1 MLTAREFNRGTMQM
15 LDGLRPYERLGMR
28 IPSVQIVI
36 NCLDQTNDSRAI
48 HENVRAIFDEHQDI
62 SVLETTVPDAV
73 VFRNAASRGL
83 PAHRLET
90 RQPSNRTSA
99 PALEIIR
106 NLAIEVFP
114 EWTDRFLALT
124 PEAVAALVKEGADMA
139 KPPITQA
146 RDVDAEL
153 VLQLNKFGSAAD
165 LRSQQAKLTGA
176 AREIR
181 KLTGGGTDLF
191 GKLGC
196 YLSFEQ
202 KQLLQDAARLLDSVN
217 QQVEHAKEKR
227 DRDEK
232 QAKKRRE
239 LRGRLAKQ
247 LVDSNY
253 PLPGNT
259 LEERL
264 EILQIALIYNRAK
277 VFDPLYSTHQLHSK
291 LKRWLERP
299 KQLIGWRSEAEYF
312 ASQVGSLRCD
322 FISHLTHEIAY
333 DDGSEVEER
342 LRVIKQKTAQI
353 ALTSEEQETLQLWT
367 DALQSAPEGL
377 I

>member
-1 MLTAREFNRGTMQM
+1 
-15 LDGLRPYERLGMR
+15 
-28 IPSVQIVI
+28 
-36 NCLDQTNDSRAI
+36 
-48 HENVRAIFDEHQDI
+48 
-62 SVLETTVPDAV
+62 
-73 VFRNAASRGL
+73 
-83 PAHRLET
+83 
-90 RQPSNRTSA
+90 
-99 PALEIIR
+99 
-106 NLAIEVFP
+106 
-114 EWTDRFLALT
+114 
-124 PEAVAALVKEGADMA
+124 MA

-247 LVDSNY
+247 LVASNY

-277 VFDPLYSTHQLHSK
+277 VID
-291 LKRWLERP
+291 
-299 KQLIGWRSEAEYF
+299 
-312 ASQVGSLRCD
+312 
-322 FISHLTHEIAY
+322 EIAY

-342 LRVIKQKTAQI
+342 LRVIKQKVADCIAQI
-353 ALTSEEQETLQLWT
+353 ALTSEEQETLRLWT

>member
-1 MLTAREFNRGTMQM
+1 
-15 LDGLRPYERLGMR
+15 
-28 IPSVQIVI
+28 
-36 NCLDQTNDSRAI
+36 
-48 HENVRAIFDEHQDI
+48 
-62 SVLETTVPDAV
+62 
-73 VFRNAASRGL
+73 
-83 PAHRLET
+83 
-90 RQPSNRTSA
+90 
-99 PALEIIR
+99 
-106 NLAIEVFP
+106 
-114 EWTDRFLALT
+114 
-124 PEAVAALVKEGADMA
+124 K
-139 KPPITQA
+139 
-146 RDVDAEL
+146 
-153 VLQLNKFGSAAD
+153 
-165 LRSQQAKLTGA
+165 
-176 AREIR
+176 
-181 KLTGGGTDLF
+181 
-191 GKLGC
+191 
-196 YLSFEQ
+196 

-217 QQVEHAKEKR
+217 KQVEHAKEKR

-247 LVDSNY
+247 LVASNY

-322 FISHLTHEIAY
+322 FISHLINEIAY

-342 LRVIKQKTAQI
+342 LRVIKQKVADCTAQI
-353 ALTSEEQETLQLWT
+353 ALTSEEQETLRLWT

>member
-28 IPSVQIVI
+28 IPKVQIVI

-322 FISHLTHEIAY
+322 CC
-333 DDGSEVEER
+333 R
-342 LRVIKQKTAQI
+342 
-353 ALTSEEQETLQLWT
+353 
-367 DALQSAPEGL
+367 
-377 I
+377 

>member
-1 MLTAREFNRGTMQM
+1 
-15 LDGLRPYERLGMR
+15 
-28 IPSVQIVI
+28 
-36 NCLDQTNDSRAI
+36 
-48 HENVRAIFDEHQDI
+48 
-62 SVLETTVPDAV
+62 
-73 VFRNAASRGL
+73 
-83 PAHRLET
+83 
-90 RQPSNRTSA
+90 
-99 PALEIIR
+99 
-106 NLAIEVFP
+106 
-114 EWTDRFLALT
+114 
-124 PEAVAALVKEGADMA
+124 MA
-139 KPPITQA
+139 KTHITHA

-239 LRGRLAKQ
+239 LRERLAKQ
-247 LVDSNY
+247 LVASNY

-342 LRVIKQKTAQI
+342 LRVIKQTVADCTAQI
-353 ALTSEEQETLQLWT
+353 ALTSEEQKTLRLWK

>member
-1 MLTAREFNRGTMQM
+1 
-15 LDGLRPYERLGMR
+15 
-28 IPSVQIVI
+28 
-36 NCLDQTNDSRAI
+36 
-48 HENVRAIFDEHQDI
+48 
-62 SVLETTVPDAV
+62 
-73 VFRNAASRGL
+73 
-83 PAHRLET
+83 
-90 RQPSNRTSA
+90 
-99 PALEIIR
+99 
-106 NLAIEVFP
+106 
-114 EWTDRFLALT
+114 
-124 PEAVAALVKEGADMA
+124 MA

-247 LVDSNY
+247 LVASNY

-333 DDGSEVEER
+333 DDGR
-342 LRVIKQKTAQI
+342 
-353 ALTSEEQETLQLWT
+353 
-367 DALQSAPEGL
+367 
-377 I
+377 